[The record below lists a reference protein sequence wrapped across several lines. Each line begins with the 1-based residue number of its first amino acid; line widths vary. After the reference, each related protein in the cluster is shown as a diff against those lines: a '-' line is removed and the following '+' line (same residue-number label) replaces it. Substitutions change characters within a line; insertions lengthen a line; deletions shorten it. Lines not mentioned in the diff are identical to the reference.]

1 MRISKED
8 IFRVLVR
15 FNPWWNGERP
25 INLPTWK
32 RAVIREIREWRKEP
46 PTGRAL
52 MLSGARQV
60 GKTTLFRQSIVEM
73 LEEGFPSSNIL
84 YATFDHPL
92 LKLAGFDAIVE
103 SWREYVPRAEGPE
116 YLFIDEVQSV
126 EGWGVWIKHQV
137 DFETNRRIAITGSA
151 MTLAAEG
158 SESGVGRWTSLR
170 LSTLSF
176 YEYLQIRKTQLLPIP
191 EVSSLKDIFSKTQEE
206 LTFLAQSP
214 GAQQL
219 PAYFNEYLLRSGFP
233 QSAQI
238 DNIDEAQR
246 LLREDIIDKVLKR
259 DMTAL
264 FQVRRVL
271 ELEQVFLYLCMHDGS
286 PLNMKELESGLSVN
300 RLTAGNFISYLES
313 THLIYKLLP
322 FGYGKQ
328 VIRGQSKIYLADA
341 AIAGSVFLKGRSI
354 LDDTLAMGHMA
365 ETALFKHIFTH
376 YYTKS
381 FRFSYWRGKN
391 DREVDIIAESG
402 TRLIPFEVKYRK
414 SHTNLAD
421 LKGLMNFCE
430 ENSVKNGYVI
440 TRDLSDIGILRLS
453 AINTVIAKI
462 PAPLA
467 CYWLGWMEIK
477 P

>member
-1 MRISKED
+1 MNISKKD
-8 IFRVLVR
+8 IFSVLVR
-15 FNPWWNGERP
+15 FNPWWNDERP
-25 INLPTWK
+25 ANLPTWK
-32 RAVIREIREWRKEP
+32 RAVIREIREWRKNP
-46 PTGRAL
+46 LIGRAL

-60 GKTTLFRQSIVEM
+60 GKTTLFRQSIAEM
-73 LEEGFPSSNIL
+73 LDEHIPSSNIL

-92 LKLAGFDAIVE
+92 LKLAGFEAIIDA
-103 SWREYVPRAEGPE
+103 WREYVPRSGGPE

-126 EGWGVWIKHQV
+126 EGWEVWIKHQV
-137 DFETNRRIAITGSA
+137 DFEKNRRIAITGSA

-158 SESGVGRWTSLR
+158 NESGVGRWTSIR

-176 YEYLQIRKTQLLPIP
+176 FEYLQIRKTPLPTIP
-191 EVSSLKDIFSKTQEE
+191 EVSSLKDIFSKTQED
-206 LTFLAQSP
+206 LTLLSHAP
-214 GAQQL
+214 GVQQL

-271 ELEQVFLYLCMHDGS
+271 ELEQVFLYLCMHDGG
-286 PLNMKELESGLSVN
+286 PLNMKELESSLSVN

-328 VIRGQSKIYLADA
+328 VIKGQSKIYLADA
-341 AIAGSVFLKGRSI
+341 AIAGSVFLKGRLL
-354 LDDTLAMGHMA
+354 LDDSTAMGHVV

-381 FRFSYWRGKN
+381 FRFTYWRGKKGN
-391 DREVDIIAESG
+391 EVDIVAETG
-402 TRLIPFEVKYRK
+402 TRFVPFEVKYR
-414 SHTNLAD
+414 SVHTELTD
-421 LKGLMNFCE
+421 LKGLVEFCE
-430 ENSVKNGYVI
+430 EKSVKMGYVI
-440 TRDLSDIGILRLS
+440 TRDLTDIGI
-453 AINTVIAKI
+453 INLPKIDAKIAKI

-467 CYWLGWMEIK
+467 CYWLGRMELK
-477 P
+477 S